1 MYLANLCVLLCS
13 GERVDLKNWPKSL
26 ELKGRVRLA
35 HLDKFL
41 QDLQQSRSRAV
52 TVQPQAFVTI
62 LMLISCSCRTYWTIY
77 KQWFHIHFFCKF
89 QTCLFS
95 SHSLTI
101 YAKEAWKS
109 RYANKY
115 E

>member
-1 MYLANLCVLLCS
+1 MYLTNLCVLLCS

-77 KQWFHIHFFCKF
+77 KQWFHIHFFL
-89 QTCLFS
+89 QIPDLFVLFPFA
-95 SHSLTI
+95 HNI
-101 YAKEAWKS
+101 C
-109 RYANKY
+109 
-115 E
+115 